1 MSASVCLK
9 VFPRIYKN
17 CGVGRQLPAA
27 LPGGS
32 TLALQSLLESGSAN
46 VWEQELSPPSH
57 PVLCFIYFPFLPL
70 ASSHLLPSNFS
81 GDAWLGPRHR
91 AGWPGSPTGG
101 SARACSCPLGLSAG
115 TEPLH
120 SSGKG
125 AQRH

>member
-57 PVLCFIYFPFLPL
+57 PVLLLYLFPISPSSKLPPAPL
-70 ASSHLLPSNFS
+70 ELLWGCMARARAAGWTARQSHR
-81 GDAWLGPRHR
+81 WLGQGLLVSPGALSRHR
-91 AGWPGSPTGG
+91 AP
-101 SARACSCPLGLSAG
+101 ALFR
-115 TEPLH
+115 
-120 SSGKG
+120 
-125 AQRH
+125 